1 LAVLVG
7 DEDDEDEGNRIL
19 ELRQAE
25 FEAEM
30 EEYREQ
36 L

>member
-1 LAVLVG
+1 V
-7 DEDDEDEGNRIL
+7 DDEDEGNRIL
-19 ELRQAE
+19 DALRQAE

-36 L
+36 LQRGVKQ